1 MSKFVK
7 EQEAEILKS
16 VLGIKVVLSKFLVL
30 VYFFLIQLTE
40 ILKKLL
46 FGDKCVTQIQLKPL
60 AFADTSCRPF
70 ANINT
75 KAKTFSTSD
84 NIFVLN
90 MFSCFQHTF
99 DYAE

>member
-7 EQEAEILKS
+7 EQEA
-16 VLGIKVVLSKFLVL
+16 VLSKFLVL

-46 FGDKCVTQIQLKPL
+46 FGDKWVTQIQLKQL
-60 AFADTSCRPF
+60 DFADTSCRPI
-70 ANINT
+70 ANIST

-84 NIFVLN
+84 SIFVLN

-99 DYAE
+99 DYAD